1 MKSEGRIRVN
11 AIDWL
16 SLILVIV
23 GGLNWGLVGIG
34 NFLNANWNLV
44 NMLFGSIPTLESL
57 IYVLVGAAAL
67 YELYFAFQLYGA
79 RQPREQPRGMAED

>member
-16 SLILVIV
+16 SLTLVIV

-34 NFLNANWNLV
+34 NVLDANWNLV
-44 NMLFGSIPTLESL
+44 ALLFGSIPALENL
-57 IYVLVGAAAL
+57 IYVVVGVAAL

-79 RQPREQPRGMAED
+79 RQPGEQQRGMSED